1 MSNRTLGLDEKLYAY
16 VLGASLR
23 EDPLLA
29 ELRRETAEHP
39 MARMQIAPEQ
49 GQFMQLLLRMLG
61 ARSYIDVGVFTGY
74 SALAAALVL
83 PEDGRVVACDVSE
96 EYTRVARDYWRRAGV
111 EHKVDLRLR
120 PALETLDAL
129 IDAGESGTH
138 DFAFIDA
145 DKENYAAYYER
156 CLTLLRP
163 GGVIAVDNCL
173 WNGSVADESV
183 QDEETRAIRALNET
197 LRDDAR
203 VDVSLVPIGDGLY
216 LARKREG

>member
-16 VLGASLR
+16 VLQASLR

-111 EHKVDLRLR
+111 EHKVDLQLR

-129 IDAGESGTH
+129 IDGGESGTY

-173 WNGSVADESV
+173 WNSRVADESV
-183 QDEETRAIRALNET
+183 QDAETRAIRALNEK
-197 LRDDAR
+197 LRDDNR
-203 VDVSLVPIGDGLY
+203 VEVSLVPIGDGLY
-216 LARKREG
+216 LARKREA